1 MKIKLFSHRIAELAL
16 LCGMLCTIFISLAG
30 FEEKCDA
37 LRNGVL
43 RLHIIANSDSEA
55 DQAVKLLVRNRI
67 LTEAAAIFAEADGLA
82 EAEAAA
88 SAALHDISVA
98 AMAVL
103 TENGFNYGAVAEVG
117 ESYFETREYEDFTL
131 PAGNYRS
138 LIVRLGKAEGKNWW
152 CVVFPSVCLPAASK
166 ARLSDSVEGKAAE
179 IAETPNKYI
188 MRFKAV
194 ELYED
199 LKERISSKASHGK

>member
-1 MKIKLFSHRIAELAL
+1 MKIKPFSYRIAELSV

-55 DQAVKLLVRNRI
+55 DQAVKLLVRDRI
-67 LTEAAAIFAEADGLA
+67 LTETAAIFADADGLA

-88 SAALHDISVA
+88 SAALPDITAEATA
-98 AMAVL
+98 AL
-103 TENGFNYGAVAEVG
+103 TESGFTYGAVAEVG

-138 LIVRLGKAEGKNWW
+138 LIIKLGKAEGKNWW
-152 CVVFPSVCLPAASK
+152 CVVFPSVCLPTASK
-166 ARLSDSVEGKAAE
+166 ARLSDSVEREAAE

-199 LKERISSKASHGK
+199 LKERISSKTSHGK

>member
-1 MKIKLFSHRIAELAL
+1 MKIKPISHRIAELSV

-55 DQAVKLLVRNRI
+55 DQAVKLLVRDRI
-67 LTEAAAIFAEADGLA
+67 LTEAAIFAEADGLA
-82 EAEAAA
+82 AAESAA
-88 SAALHDISVA
+88 SAALPDITA
-98 AMAVL
+98 AATAVL
-103 TENGFNYGAVAEVG
+103 TENGFTYGAVAEVG

-138 LIVRLGKAEGKNWW
+138 LIIKLGKAEGKNWW